1 MMGSHAWYVYGSYG
15 FAAVVTVA
23 VTLWTWSDGRACQK
37 ELAALD
43 ASGIRRRSARPK
55 DGV

>member
-1 MMGSHAWYVYGSYG
+1 MGSHAWYVYGSYG